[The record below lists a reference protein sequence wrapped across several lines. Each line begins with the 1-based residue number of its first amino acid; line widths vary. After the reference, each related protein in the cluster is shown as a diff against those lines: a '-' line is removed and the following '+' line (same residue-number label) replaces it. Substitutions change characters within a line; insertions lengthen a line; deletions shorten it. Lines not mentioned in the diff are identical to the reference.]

1 MTFGKSFDLHL
12 RLSWFPSAGGMRKLD
27 QMILTYGKKRK
38 KAVPLFFG
46 IQTVLLGQCRVLK
59 TEGEE
64 AELNPRRDIKT
75 AFTSRL

>member
-1 MTFGKSFDLHL
+1 M
-12 RLSWFPSAGGMRKLD
+12 D
-27 QMILTYGKKRK
+27 QMILTYEKKRK
-38 KAVPLFFG
+38 KTVPLFFG

-64 AELNPRRDIKT
+64 AELNLRRDIKT